1 MKKIINY
8 WLPPIIWMFLI
19 FILSSRQSI
28 SVADRYIIN
37 FLLFKLL
44 HIIEYAIL
52 YLLVFRAFNNKKG
65 KKIHYLMPFIISF
78 SYAAI
83 DEIHQSFVPTRE
95 GKIRDVLID
104 TIGIVL
110 MYSYIKNHLNVV
122 RKYL

>member
-110 MYSYIKNHLNVV
+110 MYSYIKNHLNLV

>member
-8 WLPPIIWMFLI
+8 WLPPIIWMLLI

-28 SVADRYIIN
+28 SIADKHLVN
-37 FLLFKLL
+37 FLLFKFL

-52 YLLVFRAFNNKKG
+52 YFLLFRAFNKK
-65 KKIHYLMPFIISF
+65 KSKRVSYLMPFIISLVF
-78 SYAAI
+78 AAI
-83 DEIHQSFVPTRE
+83 DEIHQTFVPTRE
-95 GKIRDVLID
+95 GTIRDVLID
-104 TIGIVL
+104 AMGIVF

>member
-1 MKKIINY
+1 
-8 WLPPIIWMFLI
+8 MFLI

>member
-65 KKIHYLMPFIISF
+65 KRIHYLMPFIISF